1 MTDLENALR
10 MSKRRKAPGIDEI
23 NMELIKYASIKLKKG
38 PYNYSTIY
46 GM

>member
-10 MSKRRKAPGIDEI
+10 MSKNRKAPGIDEI
-23 NMELIKYASIKLKKG
+23 NMKLIKYASIKLKKRFIEL
-38 PYNYSTIY
+38 PIY